1 MLSRPE
7 GHLFVPEIIHLKC
20 ELKGAKVPHK
30 PKAEEICEDDLVSV
44 FTQVFSDWIYIT
56 IRDSTYTMLQRGA
69 EPLEIVVRKSLA
81 TVLLGMC
88 TLLILGVLDPLDC
101 FYFLLQLNE
110 YIFVHHYWVKSTAT
124 SVVGVVG
131 LEATWC
137 HRSAI
142 EQRAARDSGLTGA
155 DQSTDAPDDSSHPAF
170 NSHSIWAN
178 RPKPPTNS
186 CCSLHEILSAQG
198 FAQSFKF

>member
-1 MLSRPE
+1 MTLFPCLHKYSAIGSTSRL
-7 GHLFVPEIIHLKC
+7 G
-20 ELKGAKVPHK
+20 
-30 PKAEEICEDDLVSV
+30 
-44 FTQVFSDWIYIT
+44 
-56 IRDSTYTMLQRGA
+56 LQHTLCCR
-69 EPLEIVVRKSLA
+69 EVQNPIEIVVRKSLA
-81 TVLLGMC
+81 TVLLGVC
-88 TLLILGVLDPLDC
+88 TLLILGVQDPLDC

-178 RPKPPTNS
+178 RPKPPTNR
-186 CCSLHEILSAQG
+186 C
-198 FAQSFKF
+198 